1 MQVEAGDERMRRRVP
16 KNGDSGG
23 CLNRLEEEEEEVD
36 WAWATWAIA
45 RPTPG

>member
-1 MQVEAGDERMRRRVP
+1 MQVEAGDERMRQRVP
-16 KNGDSGG
+16 KNDDSGG
-23 CLNRLEEEEEEVD
+23 CLNRLEEEEVD